1 MCNNKLNNGAEAPNS
16 GGKIGAASPEF
27 GQSPLLPNVQ
37 AEPWRGMA
45 RMMLLGATVVTVLG
59 IGSSAWFG
67 CMDLIPWFE
76 GIGMIGFVLCMTCRL
91 WNRTN
96 ELILL
101 AAITTFC
108 SSILNLTPIL
118 ARIL

>member
-1 MCNNKLNNGAEAPNS
+1 MTNKNQKDVAAPEMGRNLGEAHE
-16 GGKIGAASPEF
+16 AQAS
-27 GQSPLLPNVQ
+27 LPNVK

-59 IGSSAWFG
+59 IGSSAWLG

-76 GIGMIGFVLCMTCRL
+76 GVGMIGFVLCLTCRL
-91 WNRTN
+91 WNRTD

-101 AAITTFC
+101 AAITTLC

>member
-1 MCNNKLNNGAEAPNS
+1 MKTGSNKKEDTLS
-16 GGKIGAASPEF
+16 
-27 GQSPLLPNVQ
+27 PNVQ

-45 RMMLLGATVVTVLG
+45 RMMMLGASGVTVLG

-67 CMDLIPWFE
+67 CVNLIPWFE
-76 GIGMIGFVLCMTCRL
+76 GMGMIGFVLCLTCRF

-108 SSILNLTPIL
+108 SAILNLVPTL